1 MATTHPWADLLDDE
15 DRLVIE
21 RGKYGKTRGL
31 GERPVLLVIDC
42 QWNYIGLDKPITEQ
56 QDEYPAGGG
65 AEAWKAVRNIA
76 RLLPLAREADVPI
89 IYSRNVA
96 KRTVKFDGFQQKA
109 GWDHTKTIDG
119 QPGTQIVDL
128 IAPTDDDIVIDKS
141 YASLFWG
148 TPILTYLVSL
158 KADSLIVCGVS
169 TSGCVRATLVDGITR
184 GFNAVVLEDG
194 TADRIKASHK
204 VALLD
209 IWMKYADVDT
219 TDAVADYLR
228 GLKK

>member
-1 MATTHPWADLLDDE
+1 MATIHPWADLLDDE
-15 DRLVIE
+15 DRRVIE
-21 RGKYGKTRGL
+21 AGKYGKTRGL
-31 GERPVLLVIDC
+31 GERPVLLVIDA
-42 QWNYIGLDKPITEQ
+42 QWNYIGLDRPITEQ
-56 QDEYPAGGG
+56 LDEYPAGGG
-65 AEAWKAVRNIA
+65 AGAWAAVRNIG
-76 RLLPLAREADVPI
+76 RLLPLAREAGVPV

-96 KRTVKFDGFQQKA
+96 KRTIKFDGFQQKA

-119 QPGTQIVDL
+119 QPGTMIVDE
-128 IAPTDDDIVIDKS
+128 IAPTDEDIVIDKS

-148 TPILTYLVSL
+148 TPILTYLTAL
-158 KADSLIVCGVS
+158 RADTLIVTGVS

-184 GFNAVVLEDG
+184 GFNAVVVEDG

-204 VALLD
+204 IALLD

-228 GLKK
+228 GLRK

>member
-1 MATTHPWADLLDDE
+1 MATTQPWADLLDDE

-31 GERPVLLVIDC
+31 GQRPVLLVIDC
-42 QWNYIGLDKPITEQ
+42 QLNYIGRDEPITEQ

-65 AEAWKAVRNIA
+65 ADAWRAVRNIG
-76 RLLPLAREADVPI
+76 RLLPLAREANVPV

-96 KRTVKFDGFQQKA
+96 KQTVQFDGFQQKA
-109 GWDHTKTIDG
+109 GWDHRKTIDG
-119 QPGTQIVDL
+119 QPGTMIVDE
-128 IAPTDDDIVIDKS
+128 IAPQDGDVVVDKS

-148 TPILTYLVSL
+148 TPILTYLVAL
-158 KADSLIVCGVS
+158 RADSLIVTGVS

-184 GFNAVVLEDG
+184 GFNAVVVEDA

-209 IWMKYADVDT
+209 IWMKYGDVDT
-219 TDAVADYLR
+219 TDVVAAYLR
-228 GLKK
+228 GLSR

>member
-15 DRLVIE
+15 DRRVIE
-21 RGKYGKTRGL
+21 AGRYGKTRGL
-31 GERPVLLVIDC
+31 GERPVLLVIDA
-42 QWNYIGLDKPITEQ
+42 QWNYIGLDRPITEQ
-56 QDEYPAGGG
+56 LDEYPAGGG
-65 AEAWKAVRNIA
+65 AGAWAAVRNIG
-76 RLLPLAREADVPI
+76 RLLPLAREAGVPV

-96 KRTVKFDGFQQKA
+96 KRTIKFDGFQQKA

-119 QPGTQIVDL
+119 QPGTMIVDE
-128 IAPTDDDIVIDKS
+128 IAPTDEDIVIDKS

-148 TPILTYLVSL
+148 TPILTYLTAL
-158 KADSLIVCGVS
+158 RADTLIVTGVS

-184 GFNAVVLEDG
+184 GFNAVVVEDG

-204 VALLD
+204 IALLD

-228 GLKK
+228 GLRK

>member
-1 MATTHPWADLLDDE
+1 MATTHPWDDLLDEE

-21 RGKYGKTRGL
+21 RAGYGKTRGL
-31 GERPVLLVIDC
+31 GQRPVLLVIDC
-42 QWNYIGLDKPITEQ
+42 QLNYIGRDEPITQQ

-76 RLLPLAREADVPI
+76 TLLPLAREANVPI

-96 KRTVKFDGFQQKA
+96 KKTVKFDGFQQKA
-109 GWDHTKTIDG
+109 GWDHSKTIDG

-128 IAPTDDDIVIDKS
+128 LTPRDEDIVIDKS

-148 TPILTYLVSL
+148 TPILTYLVAL

-184 GFNAVVLEDG
+184 GYNAVVLEDG

-219 TDAVADYLR
+219 TAAVAEYLR
-228 GLKK
+228 GLPR

>member
-1 MATTHPWADLLDDE
+1 MATTQPWADLLDDE

-42 QWNYIGLDKPITEQ
+42 QLNYIGRDEPITDQ

-65 AEAWKAVRNIA
+65 AEAWKAVRNIG
-76 RLLPLAREADVPI
+76 RLLPLARAASVPV

-96 KRTVKFDGFQQKA
+96 KQTVKFDGFQQKA
-109 GWDHTKTIDG
+109 GWDHRQTIDG
-119 QPGTQIVDL
+119 QPGTMIVGE
-128 IAPTDDDIVIDKS
+128 IAPQGGDVVIDKS

-148 TPILTYLVSL
+148 TPILTYLVAL
-158 KADSLIVCGVS
+158 RADSLIVTGVS

-184 GFNAVVLEDG
+184 GFNAVVVEDA

-209 IWMKYADVDT
+209 IWMKYGDVDT
-219 TDAVADYLR
+219 TDEVAAYLR
-228 GLKK
+228 GLPR

>member
-15 DRLVIE
+15 DRRVIE
-21 RGKYGKTRGL
+21 AGKYGKTRGL
-31 GERPVLLVIDC
+31 GERPVLLVIDA
-42 QWNYIGLDKPITEQ
+42 QWNYIGLDRPITEQ
-56 QDEYPAGGG
+56 LDEYPAGGG
-65 AEAWKAVRNIA
+65 AGAWAAVRNIG
-76 RLLPLAREADVPI
+76 RLLPLAREAGVPV

-96 KRTVKFDGFQQKA
+96 KRTIKFDGFQQKA

-119 QPGTQIVDL
+119 QPGTMIVDE
-128 IAPTDDDIVIDKS
+128 IAPTDEDIVIDKS

-148 TPILTYLVSL
+148 TPILTYLTAL
-158 KADSLIVCGVS
+158 RADTLIVTGVS

-184 GFNAVVLEDG
+184 GFNAVVVEDG

-204 VALLD
+204 IALLD

-228 GLKK
+228 GLRK